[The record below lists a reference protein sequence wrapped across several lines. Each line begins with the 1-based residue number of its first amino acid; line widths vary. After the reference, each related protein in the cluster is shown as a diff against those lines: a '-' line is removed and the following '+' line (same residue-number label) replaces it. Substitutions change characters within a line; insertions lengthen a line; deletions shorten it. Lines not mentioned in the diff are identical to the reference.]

1 MSSQSECIERRCYLE
16 FLVSKYMYTEKEE
29 KNANIQLTKSNT
41 VPVIRITS
49 ESRECTQLDQSDTF
63 AANTLFY
70 VPFGANIAKK

>member
-49 ESRECTQLDQSDTF
+49 ESRECTQLD
-63 AANTLFY
+63 
-70 VPFGANIAKK
+70 